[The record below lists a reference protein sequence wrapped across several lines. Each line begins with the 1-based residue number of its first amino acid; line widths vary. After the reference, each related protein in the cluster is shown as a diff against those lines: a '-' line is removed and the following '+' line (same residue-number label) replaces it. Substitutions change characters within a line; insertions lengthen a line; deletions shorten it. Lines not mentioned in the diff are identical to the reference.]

1 MSLDLVTSRPT
12 PRLAAEERELVRAVG
27 SAVARA
33 SRILLRYGRTPLSKA
48 DLEAFGMLAVWRK
61 LPTFDP
67 ARALFDRWAFY
78 QALRGMLDVSRHQRK
93 DDAFAS
99 LLRRVIHDYLSL
111 DDRPAQRDFETDTP
125 ETDAARLH
133 ARNLAL
139 GAVAWIEVMVEHADR
154 GAPAE
159 ATRTAAEA
167 VHAVREELARLSDEQ
182 QALLRLRFW
191 DDLEVK
197 EAAGQLDMS
206 ERTLRRRWVET
217 RDLLLKRLRARGIFG
232 IPEGFAEALDALTA
246 HEEPP
251 R

>member
-33 SRILLRYGRTPLSKA
+33 ARVLLRYGRTPLGKA

-99 LLRRVIHDYLSL
+99 LLRRIIHDYLSL

-133 ARNLAL
+133 ARNLTL
-139 GAVAWIEVMVEHADR
+139 GAVAWIEVMVGGE
-154 GAPAE
+154 PARVRQTLE
-159 ATRTAAEA
+159 DTPFYTRSMLDSQLFGQRVAS
-167 VHAVREELARLSDEQ
+167 VHETLSVPRLVARST
-182 QALLRLRFW
+182 RLMLPWR
-191 DDLEVK
+191 
-197 EAAGQLDMS
+197 M
-206 ERTLRRRWVET
+206 
-217 RDLLLKRLRARGIFG
+217 
-232 IPEGFAEALDALTA
+232 
-246 HEEPP
+246 P
-251 R
+251 RVP